1 MDGSDAVIH
10 MRVPAELKARW
21 VRESR
26 AAGMRLTD
34 WVLSRVERQGD
45 DMKFVK
51 FAGGAF
57 LHGKDVAIYEK
68 NGVYTAAVETT
79 GGKVLMRKT
88 IGSAADLEDFTEGIS
103 GSGAIQ
109 YQDAQRTAKA
119 LRAVGFNF

>member
-1 MDGSDAVIH
+1 MDGSEALIH
-10 MRVPAELKARW
+10 LRVTAELKARW

-57 LHGKDVAIYEK
+57 LNGKDVVIYEK
-68 NGVYTAAVETT
+68 KGVYTAAVETT
-79 GGKVLMRKT
+79 GNKVLMRKT
-88 IGSAADLEDFTEGIS
+88 IGSAADLEDFMEKISEG
-103 GSGAIQ
+103 GAIQ
-109 YQDAQRTAKA
+109 YQDARRTANAFK
-119 LRAVGFNF
+119 AVGFHF